1 MNAVPGAD
9 VVVEATRTGFEQFV
23 EIKQRPEV
31 DNYSYTLPL
40 KAKGLKAKQLTDGSV
55 LFTDNKNK
63 KRAVMPAPVMWD
75 AGVDQRS
82 GEHTHTARVGL
93 TVVQKGSSVDL
104 LVTPDVEFL
113 SDPAT
118 QYPVTIDPST
128 SALSNVFATYVQ
140 QGVTVDQSTDKELDF
155 GNPGT
160 KNADGTPRTAQT
172 FISWNTTPFQDALV
186 LNAKLSLYNF
196 HSGNTDCKAYPWE
209 VWASGAASTSSRWT
223 NRPTMTAKKATST
236 ETRGNSACT
245 STQPTGWINA
255 DVTTLAQ
262 EWASAKATRGH
273 MGIRAS
279 DESVVAQWK
288 RVNSANAASNP
299 PKLVVNYNYRPRTG
313 TKQQAGPPY
322 TQDKTG
328 TWRVDTTTPTLR
340 DTFTDPDG
348 DKVNGTFQIFDDA
361 TNKQVGEV
369 LVSPFVA
376 SGTPAEVKVP
386 AGQLQH
392 GRTYRFRTNPYDGT
406 HYNLEWSP
414 WAKFS
419 VSPLPG
425 IPQDLQ
431 AGAEQT
437 LTPILSAVVTDPA
450 QGRVSSEFTLKD
462 AAGAPIPGLTLK
474 PVWTDSGYRSAV
486 QIPDGVLTDGA
497 TYYWNVR
504 ACTSVG
510 CSPWSALQKLT
521 VRVRTLPVPESKTL
535 TLTDGRLAASSAAT
549 DCDDACPAILD
560 GKILAGR
567 ADGHDWATWIKA
579 DLSSLPRGSF
589 VTAAKLSLTRADCTT
604 GCTAQKFDLFELA
617 TAWSPSQSGKELLAA
632 ASVDSYSSGEELTAT
647 ELGPLVQSWTELED
661 NTGLLLRAVGEAP
674 GAAYYSASAGDATKR
689 PQLTIEYVLPSAPG
703 PVEDIAVSAGDKGLL
718 ARWNPP
724 LSGGAAGEETGYT
737 VKVETTEGW
746 SWPRSRAP
754 CPAR

>member
-1 MNAVPGAD
+1 M
-9 VVVEATRTGFEQFV
+9 
-23 EIKQRPEV
+23 
-31 DNYSYTLPL
+31 
-40 KAKGLKAKQLTDGSV
+40 
-55 LFTDNKNK
+55 
-63 KRAVMPAPVMWD
+63 
-75 AGVDQRS
+75 
-82 GEHTHTARVGL
+82 
-93 TVVQKGSSVDL
+93 VQKGSSVDL

-172 FISWNTTPFQDALV
+172 FISWNTTPFQDVLV

-376 SGTPAEVKVP
+376 SGTPARSQGACRAAP
-386 AGQLQH
+386 A
-392 GRTYRFRTNPYDGT
+392 
-406 HYNLEWSP
+406 
-414 WAKFS
+414 
-419 VSPLPG
+419 
-425 IPQDLQ
+425 
-431 AGAEQT
+431 
-437 LTPILSAVVTDPA
+437 
-450 QGRVSSEFTLKD
+450 
-462 AAGAPIPGLTLK
+462 
-474 PVWTDSGYRSAV
+474 
-486 QIPDGVLTDGA
+486 
-497 TYYWNVR
+497 R
-504 ACTSVG
+504 AH
-510 CSPWSALQKLT
+510 
-521 VRVRTLPVPESKTL
+521 LPVPDESL
-535 TLTDGRLAASSAAT
+535 RRYALQPGMVAVGEIQCESSARY
-549 DCDDACPAILD
+549 PA
-560 GKILAGR
+560 GPAGRGR
-567 ADGHDWATWIKA
+567 ADTDPDPVGRGHR
-579 DLSSLPRGSF
+579 PR
-589 VTAAKLSLTRADCTT
+589 
-604 GCTAQKFDLFELA
+604 
-617 TAWSPSQSGKELLAA
+617 PGK
-632 ASVDSYSSGEELTAT
+632 GE
-647 ELGPLVQSWTELED
+647 Q
-661 NTGLLLRAVGEAP
+661 
-674 GAAYYSASAGDATKR
+674 
-689 PQLTIEYVLPSAPG
+689 
-703 PVEDIAVSAGDKGLL
+703 
-718 ARWNPP
+718 
-724 LSGGAAGEETGYT
+724 
-737 VKVETTEGW
+737 
-746 SWPRSRAP
+746 
-754 CPAR
+754 